1 MNYKVALVEEVLALL
16 FLIFALDLKRRNKP
30 EDNTRIYSEAY
41 AKILEKK
48 QSEQKAEVDN
58 YLYVIASLERP
69 LRPYMSD
76 DGKAFIIKGKEKTVK
91 FIQKLKNT
99 GLKPVRLTMN
109 IAVLETALCTFGF
122 DGYEIDGVYKQIR
135 NHPGTRLERAVYKC
149 LQRNNYPAVLSRNH
163 LNDYE
168 FETIKKE
175 LNALPLLV
183 AFVYDKENPM
193 DSIYDGVLHMT
204 QKAHNVFVNI
214 EDTYFGIS
222 KLCPGKEIAVIRKDD
237 KILYYGDKDNV
248 NMANTG
254 GKTMYPRVANN
265 TQTKSTAL
273 TAYTNMES
281 LKSFYKMTRCALFMF
296 EELSEHV
303 KETDGLML
311 DLGNGGVCA
320 LFDRQLTISLADTKL
335 SSYNSSLN

>member
-163 LNDYE
+163 LIMN
-168 FETIKKE
+168 
-175 LNALPLLV
+175 LRL
-183 AFVYDKENPM
+183 
-193 DSIYDGVLHMT
+193 
-204 QKAHNVFVNI
+204 
-214 EDTYFGIS
+214 
-222 KLCPGKEIAVIRKDD
+222 
-237 KILYYGDKDNV
+237 
-248 NMANTG
+248 
-254 GKTMYPRVANN
+254 
-265 TQTKSTAL
+265 
-273 TAYTNMES
+273 
-281 LKSFYKMTRCALFMF
+281 
-296 EELSEHV
+296 
-303 KETDGLML
+303 
-311 DLGNGGVCA
+311 
-320 LFDRQLTISLADTKL
+320 
-335 SSYNSSLN
+335 